1 MTDRAFEKLVAPHR
15 AEIRLHCYRMLGSS
29 HDGDDMVQETLVRAW
44 RAKGSL
50 DDPSAARSWLY
61 RIATNVCIDEL
72 ARRPRRVLPA
82 REERPAHPAAE
93 PPAPGEEWWVEPCP
107 STWLDGATRD
117 PSTKMELKES
127 VALAFV
133 VALHVLTPPQRAV
146 LLLRDVVGLSAEEAA
161 SALGI
166 TVPAANS
173 ALHRARTAVEE
184 RRLEPPEEV
193 DADLLSRYVRAWE
206 AADADALIAL
216 LSDELTAV
224 MPPAPMFLAGP
235 AAVVTFILLRIA
247 PRLQQEPARMV
258 RCDANGQ
265 PAFGFYRAGTLA
277 AVHVVTG
284 RRGRITGID
293 QFSLPKLFPVFGL
306 APSLP
311 RQTPC

>member
-1 MTDRAFEKLVAPHR
+1 MTDRAFEKLVAPHS

-44 RAKGSL
+44 RAKDSL

-61 RIATNVCIDEL
+61 RIATNVCLDEL
-72 ARRPRRVLPA
+72 ARRPKRVLPA
-82 REERPAHPAAE
+82 REERPADPGAE
-93 PPAPGEEWWVEPCP
+93 PAPPGEQWWVEPCP
-107 STWLDGATRD
+107 STWLEGATRD
-117 PSTKMELKES
+117 PAGKFELKES

-133 VALHVLTPPQRAV
+133 VALHVLTPAQRAV

-173 ALHRARTAVEE
+173 ALHRARTAVED

-193 DADLLSRYVRAWE
+193 DADLLGRYVRAWE
-206 AADADALIAL
+206 ATDADALVAL

-224 MPPAPMFLAGP
+224 MPPVPMWFGRA
-235 AAVVTFILLRIA
+235 TFEEFFRLRIA
-247 PRLQQEPARMV
+247 PRLQQEGARMV

-265 PAFGFYRAGTLA
+265 PAFGFYRGGKLA

-284 RRGRITGID
+284 RGGRIGAID
-293 QFSLPKLFPVFGL
+293 QFSLPELFSVFGL
-306 APSLP
+306 APSLA
-311 RQTPC
+311 R

>member
-44 RAKGSL
+44 RAKESL
-50 DDPSAARSWLY
+50 DDPGAARSWLY
-61 RIATNVCIDEL
+61 RIATNVCLNEL
-72 ARRPRRVLPA
+72 ARRPKRVLPA
-82 REERPAHPAAE
+82 REEAPADSSAQ
-93 PPAPGEEWWVEPCP
+93 PAPPGEQWWVEPCP
-107 STWLDGATRD
+107 GAWLDDAIPD
-117 PSTKMELKES
+117 PASRFELKES

-133 VALHVLTPPQRAV
+133 VALHVLTPAQRAV

-184 RRLEPPEEV
+184 RRLDPLEEV
-193 DADLLSRYVRAWE
+193 DPELLERYVRAWE
-206 AADADALIAL
+206 TADTDALVAL

-224 MPPAPMFLAGP
+224 MPPLPLFLTGP
-235 AAVVTFILLRIA
+235 AAFGAFFRERIA
-247 PRLQQEPARMV
+247 PRLRQEGVRMV

-265 PAFGFYRAGTLA
+265 PAFGFYRSAALA
-277 AVHVVTG
+277 AVHVVTA
-284 RRGRITGID
+284 RRGRIVSID
-293 QFSLPKLFPVFGL
+293 QFSLPELFPVFGL
-306 APSLP
+306 PLSL
-311 RQTPC
+311 RR